1 MVFAATDIDDIVI
14 LTLFFVAARTTGRP
28 RPWQIVAG
36 QYLGIGALALAS
48 AVVAA
53 GLLVVPDPWTGLLGL
68 LPIALG
74 VRALRASDDDVTPAV
89 VTGTL
94 GVAGVTIANGADN
107 VAVYVPVFRAL
118 GAADSAVF
126 LLVFVLLIALWCAMR
141 RLAGR
146 APPGGPAGRTR
157 RPLAGADHLHRH
169 RRADPGQLRCARPAG
184 RPARLRTARSTA
196 RRTRRPGRRQTGP
209 VRPARPTQAGR
220 RSRRPRRRRAAG
232 SRGPA

>member
-1 MVFAATDIDDIVI
+1 MIDLFGTAAGAAVVFAATDIDDIVI

-28 RPWQIVAG
+28 RTWQIVAG

-74 VRALRASDDDVTPAV
+74 IRALRGADDDEPATV
-89 VTGTL
+89 VSGTL

-118 GAADSAVF
+118 GPGDSAVF
-126 LLVFVLLIALWCAMR
+126 LLVFVVFVGVWCAAAAW
-141 RLAGR
+141 L
-146 APPGGPAGRTR
+146 GG
-157 RPLAGADHLHRH
+157 H
-169 RRADPGQLRCARPAG
+169 RRVVRLVERAGHWLVPAIFVAIGVVILVSSGVLG
-184 RPARLRTARSTA
+184 RLVDLL
-196 RRTRRPGRRQTGP
+196 G
-209 VRPARPTQAGR
+209 
-220 RSRRPRRRRAAG
+220 
-232 SRGPA
+232 

>member
-1 MVFAATDIDDIVI
+1 MIDLLSTAAGAAVVFAATDIDDIVI

-28 RPWQIVAG
+28 RPWQIVVG

-94 GVAGVTIANGADN
+94 GVAGVTVANGADN

-126 LLVFVLLIALWCAMR
+126 LLVFVLLIALWCA
-141 RLAGR
+141 
-146 APPGGPAGRTR
+146 
-157 RPLAGADHLHRH
+157 AGAWLGGHPRVVRLVE
-169 RRADPGQLRCARPAG
+169 RAGHWLVPTIFIGIGVLILVSSGVLG
-184 RPARLRTARSTA
+184 RLVDLL
-196 RRTRRPGRRQTGP
+196 G
-209 VRPARPTQAGR
+209 
-220 RSRRPRRRRAAG
+220 
-232 SRGPA
+232 

>member
-1 MVFAATDIDDIVI
+1 MIDLLSTAAGAAVVFAATDIDDIVI

-107 VAVYVPVFRAL
+107 VAVYVPAFRAL

-126 LLVFVLLIALWCAMR
+126 LLVFVLLIALWCA
-141 RLAGR
+141 
-146 APPGGPAGRTR
+146 
-157 RPLAGADHLHRH
+157 AGAWLGGHPRVVRLVE
-169 RRADPGQLRCARPAG
+169 RAGHWLVPTIFIGIGVLILVSSGVLG
-184 RPARLRTARSTA
+184 RLVDLL
-196 RRTRRPGRRQTGP
+196 G
-209 VRPARPTQAGR
+209 
-220 RSRRPRRRRAAG
+220 
-232 SRGPA
+232 

>member
-1 MVFAATDIDDIVI
+1 MIDLLGTAAGAAVVFAATDIDDIVI

-28 RPWQIVAG
+28 RTWQIVAG

-74 VRALRASDDDVTPAV
+74 VRALVRRDDDEAPSV
-89 VTGTL
+89 VASTL

-118 GAADSAVF
+118 GPADSAVF
-126 LLVFVLLIALWCAMR
+126 LLVFVVLVGLWCAAAAW
-141 RLAGR
+141 L
-146 APPGGPAGRTR
+146 GG
-157 RPLAGADHLHRH
+157 H
-169 RRADPGQLRCARPAG
+169 RRVVRLVERAGHWLVPAIFVAIGVVILVSSGVLG
-184 RPARLRTARSTA
+184 RLLDLL
-196 RRTRRPGRRQTGP
+196 G
-209 VRPARPTQAGR
+209 
-220 RSRRPRRRRAAG
+220 
-232 SRGPA
+232 

>member
-1 MVFAATDIDDIVI
+1 MIDLLSTAAGAALVFAATDIDDIVI

-36 QYLGIGALALAS
+36 QYVGIGALALAS

-74 VRALRASDDDVTPAV
+74 VRALRRSDEDETPTV
-89 VTGTL
+89 VTGAL

-118 GAADSAVF
+118 GPADSAVF
-126 LLVFVLLIALWCAMR
+126 LLIFVLLIALWCAVGAWLGGHPR
-141 RLAGR
+141 VVRLVERAGHWLV
-146 APPGGPAGRTR
+146 PTIFIGIGVVILVSSGVVGR
-157 RPLAGADHLHRH
+157 LVDLLG
-169 RRADPGQLRCARPAG
+169 
-184 RPARLRTARSTA
+184 
-196 RRTRRPGRRQTGP
+196 
-209 VRPARPTQAGR
+209 
-220 RSRRPRRRRAAG
+220 
-232 SRGPA
+232 

>member
-1 MVFAATDIDDIVI
+1 MIDLLGTAAGAAVVFAATDIDDIVI

-48 AVVAA
+48 AVAAA

-74 VRALRASDDDVTPAV
+74 VRALLDRDADEGPAV
-89 VTGTL
+89 VGSVL

-118 GAADSAVF
+118 GPADSATF
-126 LLVFVLLIALWCAMR
+126 LLVFVVLIALWCA
-141 RLAGR
+141 
-146 APPGGPAGRTR
+146 
-157 RPLAGADHLHRH
+157 AGAWLGGHPRVTRLVERAGHWLVPAIFVAIGLVILATSGVLAHLL
-169 RRADPGQLRCARPAG
+169 AL
-184 RPARLRTARSTA
+184 
-196 RRTRRPGRRQTGP
+196 
-209 VRPARPTQAGR
+209 VR
-220 RSRRPRRRRAAG
+220 
-232 SRGPA
+232 